1 MAERDDTI
9 TEIFV
14 GAAVVA
20 AAAGFFAYAASSA
33 GGMSGGAD
41 AYELS
46 ASFRSAE
53 GIGVGTEVRLAGV
66 RVGTVTGME
75 LDPETFRAE
84 TTFSVVGRAGTA
96 RRQRRGDLVGGAAGR
111 HFRGDHPRRVALR
124 AGARRR
130 DPRHAKLGQP
140 HHAADAV
147 RRRGGRVVIRRLA
160 ARPCSGVRRIATGA
174 LAQQFDTFGETILP
188 EGPGDPARRRN
199 RRRTMR

>member
-14 GAAVVA
+14 GAAVVI

-33 GGMSGGAD
+33 GGMAGGAD
-41 AYELS
+41 AYELT

-84 TTFSVVGRAGTA
+84 TTFSVSGALELPDDSAVAISSEGLLGGTFVEIIPGGSPFVLA
-96 RRQRRGDLVGGAAGR
+96 PGDAILDTQSSVSLITLLMRFVGGE
-111 HFRGDHPRRVALR
+111 
-124 AGARRR
+124 
-130 DPRHAKLGQP
+130 
-140 HHAADAV
+140 
-147 RRRGGRVVIRRLA
+147 GG
-160 ARPCSGVRRIATGA
+160 S
-174 LAQQFDTFGETILP
+174 
-188 EGPGDPARRRN
+188 
-199 RRRTMR
+199 

>member
-14 GAAVVA
+14 GAAVVI

-84 TTFSVVGRAGTA
+84 TTFAVVGRWNCPTTA
-96 RRQRRGDLVGGAAGR
+96 PWRS
-111 HFRGDHPRRVALR
+111 
-124 AGARRR
+124 
-130 DPRHAKLGQP
+130 
-140 HHAADAV
+140 
-147 RRRGGRVVIRRLA
+147 RRRGCWA
-160 ARPCSGVRRIATGA
+160 APSSRSSPADRPSCWRPATRSS
-174 LAQQFDTFGETILP
+174 TRK
-188 EGPGDPARRRN
+188 ARSA
-199 RRRTMR
+199 